1 MANII
6 SDSLFLLVKSLKKS
20 EKRYFKIFTT
30 RLGGI
35 NEKKFIRLFDS
46 IDKQNV
52 YDERQ
57 LLKKAKWLTKGQLS
71 NLKAHLQ
78 RQILLSLKLYNSAHQ
93 ADIQIRNL
101 IDFAQILYNKGLY
114 NECVKMLDKA
124 RKLATANDRSI
135 QLLDIIELEK
145 MAIMHTVSEHNDE
158 RVNKIIA
165 ETQAVATSIQ
175 NINIFSNLAVKLNSY
190 YVKIGFIRNSSDYQN
205 VNNFFQSSL
214 PVYEEKNLSFQEK
227 LYLYYSF
234 VSYYFFIQDFKNGY
248 KYAKKWVL
256 LFNTHPEMIAH
267 KLELYLKGINHL
279 LVAQNKLLLVADF
292 NETYKQL
299 MKVPFLEVH
308 ITENIQM
315 LHFKYKYM
323 HKINYYF
330 MTGDFTGGS
339 KIISVVEHELDS
351 FTLHM
356 DKHYVLV
363 FYYKVACLYF
373 GASNFKKAIFW
384 LNKIINSKDVDLR
397 EDIHTFARIL
407 NLISHYELD
416 NIEQVEYY
424 LKSTYRFLLKK
435 EGLYKYQKYI
445 LQFMKNL
452 SKETQGEQLIKQ
464 FEGLELKLLP
474 LEKQRYEKR
483 PFLYFDIISWLQ
495 SKITH
500 EPIEMVIRK
509 RIRKSIKQ

>member
-1 MANII
+1 M
-6 SDSLFLLVKSLKKS
+6 
-20 EKRYFKIFTT
+20 
-30 RLGGI
+30 RLGSKE
-35 NEKKFIRLFDS
+35 EKKFIRLFDI
-46 IDKQNV
+46 IDKQSDYNESQV
-52 YDERQ
+52 
-57 LLKKAKWLTKGQLS
+57 LKKAKWLTKGQLS

-78 RQILLSLKLYNSAHQ
+78 RQILLSLKLYSSANQ
-93 ADIQIRNL
+93 TDIELRNL

-124 RKLATANDRSI
+124 KKMAILNDRSI
-135 QLLDIIELEK
+135 QLLDIIEVEK
-145 MAIMHTVSEHNDE
+145 MAITHTISEHNDE

-165 ETQAVATSIQ
+165 ETQSVATSIQ

-190 YVKIGFIRNSSDYQN
+190 YVKIGFMRNHADYQN
-205 VNNFFQSSL
+205 VHNFFQSSL
-214 PVYEEKNLSFQEK
+214 PEYDEKKLSFQEK
-227 LYLYYSF
+227 LYLYYSC

-248 KYAKKWVL
+248 KYAKKWVE
-256 LFNTHPEMIAH
+256 LFARHPEMIAPR
-267 KLELYLKGINHL
+267 LELYLKGINHL

-292 NETYKQL
+292 NTTYKQL
-299 MKVPFLEVH
+299 MRVPFLNQVH
-308 ITENIQM
+308 MTENVHM

-330 MTGDFTGGS
+330 MIGDFTGGS
-339 KIISVVEHELDS
+339 KIISVVENELDR
-351 FTLHM
+351 FALQM
-356 DKHYVLV
+356 DKHYVLI

-373 GASNFKKAIFW
+373 GAGNFKKAILW

-397 EDIHTFARIL
+397 EDIHSFARIL

-435 EGLYKYQKYI
+435 EGLYKYQQYI

-452 SKETQGEQLIKQ
+452 SKETRGEKLIRQ
-464 FEGLELKLLP
+464 FNELKLKLLP
-474 LEKQRYEKR
+474 LEKHRYEKR

-495 SKITH
+495 SKIIKQ
-500 EPIEMVIRK
+500 PIEMVIRNRMSK
-509 RIRKSIKQ
+509 TINKARV